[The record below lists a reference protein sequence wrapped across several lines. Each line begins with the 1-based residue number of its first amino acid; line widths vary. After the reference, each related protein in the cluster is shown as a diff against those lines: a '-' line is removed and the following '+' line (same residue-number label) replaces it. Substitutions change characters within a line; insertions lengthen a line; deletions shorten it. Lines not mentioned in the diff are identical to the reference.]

1 MQLSRSFFFAL
12 LLACLQFCGCSSVK
26 QDGSPS
32 LIEAQDWLIDT
43 SGKATLEDVMS
54 STNWTSMSGWESWGF
69 GSESI
74 WVRIKL
80 RAATEDNQTSW
91 SMRIRPAVLDYVTLY
106 DPATNSVLRTG
117 DALPLDPDDEMAS
130 IVFTLPVSSL
140 PKERTIYLNV
150 TTTSARTLNIEVLPA
165 GYAQH
170 LNRLQEWGMGFAT
183 VVSAVFAFW
192 ALGQWLTSRE
202 KVIGAFA
209 VKQIISTLWSF
220 FILGFAR
227 ILIGEQPPE
236 GVLSTISSMILF
248 WLIAT
253 TLWFYVALLQLYRA
267 SPLLLRMCKTLAA
280 IVLIMQIGV
289 FSGYASSTLF
299 TGNVAALLGF
309 ALVFITSLTAVSQP
323 HKQPISLVFFILY
336 FVAYGVLNS
345 WTILINLGW
354 VKTSSMAIFGNIT
367 QAIFDGLIMFVMLQ
381 IRTRE
386 LQKEHH
392 QLAISLQHSKETAEA
407 EKQHRE
413 EQSQLF
419 AMLAHELKT
428 PLATLRMWMETDGL
442 KREIMDRAIG
452 DMNQVIE
459 RCVHT
464 DQLADQGLEPFFQN
478 SPLIALTNSCV
489 QSCRYPERVDL
500 IAPEALGSIHTDA
513 QMLSIVLGNLLDNAC
528 KYSSPQSRIQL
539 SLQRS
544 SKNEEDGWLWQ
555 VRNQAGS
562 AGLPD
567 EARLFE
573 RYYRSPRA
581 RRMSGSGL
589 GLFLVKGFLDLLQG
603 TINYDVQEGQAVFSI
618 WLPEQ
623 PSALR

>member
-419 AMLAHELKT
+419 AMLAKT
-428 PLATLRMWMETDGL
+428 PG
-442 KREIMDRAIG
+442 
-452 DMNQVIE
+452 QVIGGPGGDIAN
-459 RCVHT
+459 RVHP
-464 DQLADQGLEPFFQN
+464 QRRQ
-478 SPLIALTNSCV
+478 PLLSL
-489 QSCRYPERVDL
+489 RPD
-500 IAPEALGSIHTDA
+500 APEPAHRQRRQERRLLAGRHDDEAGQHEGIPGEGRSGDA
-513 QMLSIVLGNLLDNAC
+513 QHEHPDRHEQAEQHHGGS
-528 KYSSPQSRIQL
+528 
-539 SLQRS
+539 
-544 SKNEEDGWLWQ
+544 Q
-555 VRNQAGS
+555 V
-562 AGLPD
+562 GLPGHD
-567 EARLFE
+567 EHGQQPGHQPAQHRP
-573 RYYRSPRA
+573 RSA
-581 RRMSGSGL
+581 RRGSGR
-589 GLFLVKGFLDLLQG
+589 GNG
-603 TINYDVQEGQAVFSI
+603 TDRD
-618 WLPEQ
+618 
-623 PSALR
+623 SAAPGTPAPAGPTGGAA